1 MISVKVD
8 PEAMTRRDEDA
19 SDDPLEQGGAG
30 SSSKQNEQSNNPAQ
44 DQQKPPR
51 PINSYILKECAEYTV
66 DEVWFKFVQS
76 SNTRTEITTENST
89 Y

>member
-30 SSSKQNEQSNNPAQ
+30 SSSSKQNEQSNKSAPQ
-44 DQQKPPR
+44 DQQQLPR

-66 DEVWFKFVQS
+66 DEVLIV
-76 SNTRTEITTENST
+76 
-89 Y
+89 